1 MKKKKIDLPTVM
13 LTAMLIFGVAAL
25 TLPLAAEV
33 ASYRVDAGEYAAI
46 ARQYHPPSP
55 SPMPVLSIP
64 TPSKEAEIP
73 AMVVQTQGILSEDRH
88 TSDEPTALPKPSCTP
103 NALSCAVPSSETWT
117 EPVVTIGASS
127 VNVEKFPA
135 SPAPCA
141 PSSSS
146 PVSGML
152 IPVAT
157 EKVESAVATLHCQ
170 EASLTP
176 SPLSDTP
183 TDSPHAICMPT
194 SSPPTV
200 PSSVPEIE
208 ATPTPC
214 AGIDLEA
221 CLSQNKDFAAWLSI
235 PGTVIDYPVVLSDNV
250 AYYLHHTF
258 MGKESKLG
266 CLFSLSTSDYQLPS
280 RNLAI
285 YGHHLSHSDAMF
297 STLIKYKDEDY
308 YAEHATICLDGIFG
322 RRSYR
327 IFAVLN
333 MKVSDWDPAT
343 ASFPSNR
350 EFLQFVNRA
359 QSKSMYD
366 MGVSVDE
373 DDHIV
378 TLITCD
384 RSYGGVS
391 GRLIVMAVQE

>member
-1 MKKKKIDLPTVM
+1 LEKSVKKKKIDLPAVI

-55 SPMPVLSIP
+55 SPVAVVSIP
-64 TPSKEAEIP
+64 VPTKEAEIP
-73 AMVVQTQGILSEDRH
+73 AMVVQTQGILSEVCH
-88 TSDEPTALPKPSCTP
+88 ASDELSALPKPSCTP
-103 NALSCAVPSSETWT
+103 NAPSFVVSSPATWT
-117 EPVVTIGASS
+117 EPVGTIAASG
-127 VNVEKFPA
+127 VDVEKYPA
-135 SPAPCA
+135 SPAPSA
-141 PSSSS
+141 PSSFS
-146 PVSGML
+146 PAPAMR
-152 IPVAT
+152 IPA
-157 EKVESAVATLHCQ
+157 
-170 EASLTP
+170 
-176 SPLSDTP
+176 P
-183 TDSPHAICMPT
+183 TDAPHAICRPT
-194 SSPPTV
+194 SSPTTV

-214 AGIDLEA
+214 AGIDFEA
-221 CLSQNKDFAAWLSI
+221 CLSQNRDFAAWLSI
-235 PGTVIDYPVVLSDNV
+235 PGTVIDYPVVRSDNV
-250 AYYLHHTF
+250 AYYLHHSF

-266 CLFSLSTSDYQLPS
+266 CLFSLSNSDYQLPS

-308 YAEHATICLDGIFG
+308 YAKHATIHLDGIFG

-333 MKVSDWDPAT
+333 MKVSDWDLAT
-343 ASFPSNR
+343 ASFPSA
-350 EFLQFVNRA
+350 EAFLQFVGRA
-359 QSKSMYD
+359 QSKSLYD
-366 MGVSVDE
+366 TGVSVKE
-373 DDHIV
+373 DDHII